1 MIRSLLPIIRSTP
14 GTIRSRSGITRS
26 NRSETRNHRKS
37 FAPFRQFRR
46 KLRATNPRVHAVK
59 EPNLECLLGFPV
71 FLKGD
76 FPMRLRLFAYIV
88 ALLCLSLTFATSAP
102 ASERT
107 DALARL
113 AVSENRSEAASAI
126 TELREMGPEGLRI
139 LFDAYADEISRARAG
154 LTVNEEAWQRLSAA
168 LDSVSQQRNSYA
180 SDLYWYTDFEKAKA
194 AAKQSG
200 KPILS
205 LRLLGNL
212 NDEFSCANS
221 RFFRTVLYSNLDVS
235 KYLREHFIL
244 HWKSVRPAP
253 RVTIDFGD
261 GRKLE
266 RTITGN
272 SIHYVLYAD
281 GLLVDGL
288 PGLYGPAAFMQKL
301 TQAEAIA
308 RQVAGLN
315 QEERRQSLEA
325 YHNARIQAIAND
337 WAADV
342 AQTGGKV
349 PADVA
354 ARVEQRKANP
364 NAIIIAPVAMTKAV
378 TEVSILRATT
388 ADATALEAATDMT
401 IWNKIAD
408 LHNATARI
416 DKGSISL
423 ISRQNENLRAD
434 SELLSRTVQN
444 LEKYMALD
452 TVRNEYMLHT
462 KLHAWFVTG
471 MAGSDLDRLN
481 ERVYA
486 QLFQTPSSDPW
497 LGLYSPDIYTALD
510 NSGVSKN

>member
-1 MIRSLLPIIRSTP
+1 M
-14 GTIRSRSGITRS
+14 
-26 NRSETRNHRKS
+26 
-37 FAPFRQFRR
+37 RQR
-46 KLRATNPRVHAVK
+46 
-59 EPNLECLLGFPV
+59 
-71 FLKGD
+71 FLSY
-76 FPMRLRLFAYIV
+76 LFAS
-88 ALLCLSLTFATSAP
+88 LCLSFVFASNVFAT
-102 ASERT
+102 ERPE
-107 DALARL
+107 ALARL
-113 AVSENRSEAASAI
+113 AVSEKAAESGPAI
-126 TELREMGPEGLRI
+126 AQLRAMGPEGLQI
-139 LFDAYADEISRARAG
+139 LFETYAQEIKRAASG
-154 LTVNEEAWQRLSAA
+154 LAVNDQEWQRLSAA
-168 LDSVSQQRNSYA
+168 LDAVSQQRNSYA
-180 SDLYWYTDFEKAKA
+180 SGLYWYTDFEQAKA
-194 AAKQSG
+194 AAKASG

-212 NDEFSCANS
+212 NEEFSCANS
-221 RFFRTVLYSNLDVS
+221 RFFRTVLYANADVS

-272 SIHYVLYAD
+272 SIHYILD
-281 GLLVDGL
+281 SNGLPVDGL

-301 TQAEAIA
+301 TQAEAVA
-308 RQVAGLN
+308 RRIAGLN

-408 LHNATARI
+408 LHHANARI
-416 DKGSISL
+416 DKGSIAL
-423 ISRQNENLRAD
+423 IARQNQNLRAD
-434 SELLSRTVQN
+434 GELLSRTVQN

-471 MAGSDLDRLN
+471 LAGSNLDSLN

-497 LGLYSPDIYTALD
+497 LGLYSADIYTALD
-510 NSGVSKN
+510 NGGVSKN